1 MLQDH
6 LSHACDANVPAT
18 RIIVE
23 SPWLTDRSNVY
34 AIAKAARFRAAN
46 SRTRV
51 LVYQFMRFEFN
62 QRTRLT
68 GGTRKF
74 WDIRCKNFSE
84 ASRLYRHNVPYM
96 RVMCPES
103 SRPVM
108 RVRSRCR
115 LQLLELGEDHMR
127 FGSGGII
134 QRVARGYE
142 SAFFKRAHLAR
153 RSQRQRRAKTVECSF
168 GNSK

>member
-6 LSHACDANVPAT
+6 LSRACDVNVSAT
-18 RIIVE
+18 RVIVE

-74 WDIRCKNFSE
+74 SDIRCKNFSE
-84 ASRLYRHNVPYM
+84 ASHLYRRNVPYV

-103 SRPVM
+103 PRPPI

-115 LQLLELGEDHMR
+115 LQLLELGEDHVR
-127 FGSGGII
+127 FGSSGII

-142 SAFFKRAHLAR
+142 SAFFKSLFNAQE
-153 RSQRQRRAKTVECSF
+153 SRQRRAKTVECSF

>member
-1 MLQDH
+1 MING
-6 LSHACDANVPAT
+6 S
-18 RIIVE
+18 I
-23 SPWLTDRSNVY
+23 NVY

-84 ASRLYRHNVPYM
+84 ASRLYRRNVPYV
-96 RVMCPES
+96 RVMCPKS
-103 SRPVM
+103 PRPAM

-115 LQLLELGEDHMR
+115 LQLLELGAGSCAIR
-127 FGSGGII
+127 FRRHRSASRPGVRKCILEKSPFSA
-134 QRVARGYE
+134 QE
-142 SAFFKRAHLAR
+142 S
-153 RSQRQRRAKTVECSF
+153 RQRRAKTVECSIE
-168 GNSK
+168 NSK